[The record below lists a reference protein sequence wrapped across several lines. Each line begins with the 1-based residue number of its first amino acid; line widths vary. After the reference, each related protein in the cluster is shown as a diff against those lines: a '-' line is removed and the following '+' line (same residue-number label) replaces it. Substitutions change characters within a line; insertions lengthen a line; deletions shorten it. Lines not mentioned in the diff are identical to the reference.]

1 MNLKRV
7 LALSIISAIFS
18 SSAFAVT
25 EQRIAVIDINKVV
38 LASPQVKAL
47 SKSQSLKA
55 EEIKKFVKSVQENIS
70 KQKDEN
76 VKKELITKYEKELT
90 AKKEANANEY
100 NTKLKELDKNIKEVI
115 AQKAKSMGYTMVIVK
130 NTVISSSDDITQEV
144 IKVIK

>member
-55 EEIKKFVKSVQENIS
+55 EEIKKFVKSAQENIS
-70 KQKDEN
+70 KQNPLKT
-76 VKKELITKYEKELT
+76 VFKEQCY
-90 AKKEANANEY
+90 
-100 NTKLKELDKNIKEVI
+100 
-115 AQKAKSMGYTMVIVK
+115 
-130 NTVISSSDDITQEV
+130 SDDEYSDDEE
-144 IKVIK
+144 